1 MFHISVGN
9 YEKARTNTFLKL
21 LIINNYNVPTFF
33 QEKASEVGKNH
44 DIVKDISY
52 ATEASLAGVED
63 LNDVLQDVYG
73 SAKDNQNLIHN
84 EYDSSKAGQSQE
96 KHAYSIA
103 QTKLRQDDNRRTA
116 PDSLYTFNPRAEYV
130 SVETEDEQ
138 HPSLQTED
146 QFQSIDYDGPS
157 FLNVGFNAPENKNI
171 NVFAENLQN
180 IFMEDENLPP
190 LPTFENT
197 QINHSENEAM
207 LTQVDR
213 EREYDGIESFF
224 DTLQNQ
230 GSHYSPPILD
240 QETNYDI
247 HQDFKEEHTD
257 RNQLILLK
265 KVKNQVDHRNEN
277 GQTVENKQNENQE
290 LMHLNASIE
299 ENYNGGSLI
308 DLYRTEDV
316 KIIDH
321 RKLHDHNQTDIHN
334 MSLNSLAENSLM
346 NSEHKDH
353 DKASDY
359 DNSFQEDS
367 NTLRNSHFNLTQ
379 GEISKLFTG

>member
-1 MFHISVGN
+1 M
-9 YEKARTNTFLKL
+9 
-21 LIINNYNVPTFF
+21 
-33 QEKASEVGKNH
+33 
-44 DIVKDISY
+44 
-52 ATEASLAGVED
+52 
-63 LNDVLQDVYG
+63 
-73 SAKDNQNLIHN
+73 IHN
-84 EYDSSKAGQSQE
+84 EYDSSQAVQSQE

-103 QTKLRQDDNRRTA
+103 QTKLSQDDNLRTA
-116 PDSLYTFNPRAEYV
+116 HDSLYTFNPRAEYV

-157 FLNVGFNAPENKNI
+157 FLNVGFNAPQNKNI

-180 IFMEDENLPP
+180 IFMEDENLPT
-190 LPTFENT
+190 LPTFENA
-197 QINHSENEAM
+197 QINHSENEAL

-224 DTLQNQ
+224 DTLRNR
-230 GSHYSPPILD
+230 GSHYSPPFLD
-240 QETNYDI
+240 QETDSEQTNTYQNYDI
-247 HQDFKEEHTD
+247 HQDLKEEHID
-257 RNQLILLK
+257 GNQLILLK
-265 KVKNQVDHRNEN
+265 KVKNQVDHRNEI
-277 GQTVENKQNENQE
+277 GQTVENEQNENQGQ
-290 LMHLNASIE
+290 MHLNASIE

-334 MSLNSLAENSLM
+334 ISLNSLDENTFM

-367 NTLRNSHFNLTQ
+367 NTLRNSHFNFTQ
-379 GEISKLFTG
+379 GEIFLSYLLVNIRSCIINVFLNDLNCNF